1 MGSSS
6 SRGVH
11 VDLGA
16 EDAAAEWCG
25 RQRASSAPLRV
36 YHHPSSVDCY
46 SLRSIL
52 IERDVAAEHIIVPI
66 FEEKGGVTE
75 QAVVVPNSEEKG
87 GGDEPAKEEG
97 VDEAEEE
104 EKGDPPKAVTA
115 DDDEATDRP
124 RGPVPMLC
132 EGGDAF
138 KLVGSASTLRYV
150 ANKYACFDLYPLEP
164 RRRAAVD
171 DAMDVYAGA
180 WRETLQFLIY
190 SRVGFLTCTAAEE
203 KLIEERCMTILLPT
217 FFDEMVG
224 EGGPMLGGQHM
235 NLADLQFGWLFHI
248 ATMCLRNR
256 ITGRGFEHW

>member
-16 EDAAAEWCG
+16 EDAAAEWCS
-25 RQRASSAPLRV
+25 RQRASSAPLRL

-52 IERDVAAEHIIVPI
+52 IEREVAAEHIIVPI
-66 FEEKGGVTE
+66 FEEKGGVAE
-75 QAVVVPNSEEKG
+75 QAVVVPKSEEKG
-87 GGDEPAKEEG
+87 GDDESAKEE
-97 VDEAEEE
+97 
-104 EKGDPPKAVTA
+104 EKVDPPRAVTA
-115 DDDEATDRP
+115 DDDEATDRERP

-150 ANKYACFDLYPLEP
+150 ANKYAFFDLYPLEP

-171 DAMDVYAGA
+171 DAMDIYAGT

-190 SRVGFLTCTAAEE
+190 SRVGFLTCTGAEE
-203 KLIEERCMTILLPT
+203 KLIEERCMTILLPK

-224 EGGPMLGGQHM
+224 EGGPMLGGQHV

-248 ATMCLRNR
+248 ATICLRNR